1 MELDR
6 QPTEMGN
13 MTTNEQRVI
22 EILVVEDNPGD
33 VELIRRTF
41 AAMDIPNHVAVVSDG
56 REALEYLQKVITEGR
71 QPLPNLVLL
80 DLNLP
85 KLDGREVLEAIK
97 GNPDLRHIPIA
108 VFTSSQSEKDI
119 ANAHQAGANC
129 YIVKSIDLNEFQES
143 LWQLVKSWNAI
154 WSVRPS

>member
-1 MELDR
+1 MIKKGK
-6 QPTEMGN
+6 M
-13 MTTNEQRVI
+13 I
-22 EILVVEDNPGD
+22 KILVVEDNPGD

-41 AAMDIPNHVAVVSDG
+41 AALELPNEVQVVSDG
-56 REALEYLQKVITEGR
+56 RGALEHLHRVISESR
-71 QPLPNLVLL
+71 QSLPDLMIL

-85 KLDGREVLEAIK
+85 RLDGREVLEALK
-97 GNPDLRHIPIA
+97 GNVDLRHIPIA

-143 LWQLVKSWNAI
+143 LWQLVRSWDAI
-154 WSVRPS
+154 WSAGPT